1 MIFNA
6 ILWKI
11 PVHLQCYVKRR
22 LCNKVFL
29 CILNSYFYSVVVYKF
44 APRSADAT
52 LMKDF
57 LTNLEKAAIELP
69 FIQTAISEILNTDC
83 AVDQLA
89 LCRELRFTTNNE
101 LKVTYTLDQVLIC
114 LIS

>member
-1 MIFNA
+1 
-6 ILWKI
+6 
-11 PVHLQCYVKRR
+11 
-22 LCNKVFL
+22 
-29 CILNSYFYSVVVYKF
+29 
-44 APRSADAT
+44 
-52 LMKDF
+52 MKDF

-101 LKVTYTLDQVLIC
+101 LKVTYTLDQVLIY
-114 LIS
+114 LISWIKKLCVLFLPFFVFFRWF